1 MANSSSCEIKVDG
14 DTTPNLSSPK
24 MKVHEIATTS
34 IVDKN
39 TKFEVEVED
48 DDANFVAATLIMQS
62 GTLSMAMKAA
72 VELNIFDIMA
82 KAGLDRLL
90 SPKEIVAELPASQ
103 NPDAA
108 SMLDRVLRLLAC
120 HSVVSCSFEHTAAV
134 GGGVERRYGLSPIS
148 KFFVGDENGV
158 SLGPFLSLTEDP
170 IVRASWGKFNEAI
183 LEGGISFNKV
193 YGVHAFDYPRSDP
206 RFNEVF
212 NSAMFNYTTIIIK
225 KILQKYKGFGDIKQ
239 LVDVGGG
246 LGHSLHAITSM
257 YPFIKGVNFDLPHVI
272 CNAKSYPGIEHI
284 GGDMFQSVPQ
294 GDAIFMRWILHDW
307 SDDHC
312 LSVLKNCHKAIPE
325 NGKVIV
331 VDSIVIEQHE
341 TTAIAKTIS
350 LMDVYMMNK
359 NPGGKERTQKEF
371 IALANAAGFTKI
383 RIVCRVCQVWIMEFH
398 K

>member
-1 MANSSSCEIKVDG
+1 MA
-14 DTTPNLSSPK
+14 L
-24 MKVHEIATTS
+24 
-34 IVDKN
+34 
-39 TKFEVEVED
+39 
-48 DDANFVAATLIMQS
+48 
-62 GTLSMAMKAA
+62 KAA

-82 KAGLDRLL
+82 KAGPDRLL

-120 HSVVSCSFEHTAAV
+120 HSVVSCSFENTAAV
-134 GGGVERRYGLSPIS
+134 GGGVERRYGLSPTS
-148 KFFVGDENGV
+148 SMK
-158 SLGPFLSLTEDP
+158 LTEC
-170 IVRASWGKFNEAI
+170 RSKFNEVI

-212 NSAMFNYTTIIIK
+212 NSAMFNHTTIIIK

-257 YPFIKGVNFDLPHVI
+257 YPFIKGINFDLPHVI

-284 GGDMFQSVPQ
+284 GGDMFRSVPQ

-331 VDSIVIEQHE
+331 VDYIVTEQHE

-350 LMDVYMMNK
+350 LMDVCMMNY
-359 NPGGKERTQKEF
+359 PGGKERTQKEF
-371 IALANAAGFTKI
+371 IALANAAGFTEIKF
-383 RIVCRVCQVWIMEFH
+383 VCRVCQLWIMEFH